1 MCVCVCGNGNNHSPN
16 LPLLLRFD
24 FTLGL
29 LLVGLVGTLVSKLFG
44 SSENDNSDAG
54 CTSLMANE
62 GTVLFTTTRFLP
74 RNLDLCLLTTELGGL
89 ARKLLEDARSRDS
102 GGRRSVAGP
111 KVESGWRLKVESG
124 WTVGRKD
131 SSGAEVSNV
140 SAPRRR
146 GSGEPWL

>member
-1 MCVCVCGNGNNHSPN
+1 M
-16 LPLLLRFD
+16 D
-24 FTLGL
+24 
-29 LLVGLVGTLVSKLFG
+29 
-44 SSENDNSDAG
+44 DSDAG
-54 CTSLMANE
+54 CRSLIANE

-74 RNLDLCLLTTELGGL
+74 RNLDLCLLTTALGGL

-111 KVESGWRLKVESG
+111 KVESGWTLLKVESG

-146 GSGEPWL
+146 GSREPVNMNGFGEDGEAKNCSTKGARVLCPGSS